1 MWIASKGTGLIPT
14 IDFNLQKNELHNEH
28 IASFRRSITSQF
40 STIENLQ
47 RPQFFPLIRFKKHKR
62 EGERLGNMMD
72 K

>member
-14 IDFNLQKNELHNEH
+14 TDFNLQNNELHNEH

-40 STIENLQ
+40 STKENLQ
-47 RPQFFPLIRFKKHKR
+47 RPQFIPLIRFKKHKR
-62 EGERLGNMMD
+62 ERERLGNMMA